1 MRVATVAR
9 RQGSKAALAP
19 VSVKRYLLANGLA
32 DLIGFEDALG
42 ENAHPTWSVSALVDA
57 ACAQVAFTTVL
68 NLWGPHGTAALSSGE
83 GENVSKSACG
93 NEKVGTLIGPEL
105 CSTRSKLFDTFQIVF
120 QKVLGLLT
128 WGTPPN
134 LQSRTF
140 VGIWNSSQMKYSRIK
155 AKEHKQKFHPRLS
168 LLHLYKVQRA
178 CSSPGTE
185 TFIFQKRLFWI
196 NFF

>member
-68 NLWGPHGTAALSSGE
+68 NLWGPHRTASPSSGE

-105 CSTRSKLFDTFQIVF
+105 CSTVNSSVHSQGKNAGFSLDKGYLTLSKLFF
-120 QKVLGLLT
+120 
-128 WGTPPN
+128 
-134 LQSRTF
+134 R
-140 VGIWNSSQMKYSRIK
+140 
-155 AKEHKQKFHPRLS
+155 KFW
-168 LLHLYKVQRA
+168 A
-178 CSSPGTE
+178 C
-185 TFIFQKRLFWI
+185 
-196 NFF
+196 